1 MKMTELTVLRDDV
14 EWKTRLD
21 GKISEVEI
29 DGRKISDVH
38 DLTQKVISMTK
49 TIKVLAVT
57 ALTLCIIAVG
67 MAIFVTQW
75 LLANESSIQRL
86 LLTSSKDYT
95 MHMVS
100 KEKWNSHQRHRA
112 YIHLEEFHGLHWDE
126 GMQDWVNHAMVDYPK
141 KRSGRGGS

>member
-75 LLANESSIQRL
+75 LLANDSSIQRL

-95 MHMVS
+95 MHMAAA
-100 KEKWNSHQRHRA
+100 EKVELPSEAQS
-112 YIHLEEFHGLHWDE
+112 IHPLGRVP
-126 GMQDWVNHAMVDYPK
+126 WVAL
-141 KRSGRGGS
+141 G